1 MPFSPSQVTTD
12 QLAPGTASEIGRRM
26 AQDGGGSVALTNH
39 LLDRIE
45 TQVTPIFLAATRD
58 RALAEAQ
65 AADARLAAGRPL
77 SSLDGVPVAWKDL
90 VDLSGERTTVASNL
104 FRDAPPASADAPV
117 VANAARAGMVTLGK
131 LNMAEFAYSALGQN
145 PHFGTPLNPNSDE
158 PHAPGG
164 SSSGSGVAV
173 AARLVPAA
181 LGSDTAGSVRI
192 PASYCGVVGLK
203 TSEGHIPTA
212 GCFPLSRTQ
221 DTLGPLA
228 QSVEDCAHLYEIFR
242 GTPDCKL
249 RAADLTQMSVVVPDG
264 IVTDNLAPAVASAFE
279 ASLLRLASA
288 GVQIRHMS
296 MPAFGIA
303 ADMLNDLGSIVA
315 AEAFFDH
322 RGTMDGL
329 AAEKMDQRV
338 RARIEIGRSMSAAD
352 LVALWRQRVLGMA
365 EIEAQLDGAFVAM
378 PTTAGTAPPMAEFE
392 DDDEAFKRLNLR
404 ANRNTSLGS
413 IYNLPGLAIPNGRDA
428 AGLPTSF
435 LLSACGGDDRR
446 LLRFG
451 VAAESIIRNEIDNN
465 NERNWR

>member
-1 MPFSPSQVTTD
+1 MPVRQSKGAAD
-12 QLAPGTASEIGRRM
+12 QLVLGSAAQIGRRM
-26 AQDGGGSVALTNH
+26 ARDGGGSVALAKC

-45 TQVTPIFLAATRD
+45 KQKTPVFLATTRA
-58 RALAEAQ
+58 RAMAEAR

-77 SSLDGVPVAWKDL
+77 SPLDGVPIAWKDL
-90 VDLSGERTTVASNL
+90 VDLSGERTTAASTL
-104 FRDAPPASADAPV
+104 FRDAPPATADAPV
-117 VANAARAGMVTLGK
+117 VAGAARAGMVTLGK

-145 PHFGTPLNPNSDE
+145 PHFGTPLNPNSDQ

-173 AARLVPAA
+173 AAGLVPAA

-212 GCFPLSRTQ
+212 GCFVLSRTQ

-228 QSVEDCAHLYEIFR
+228 QSVEDCALLYEIFR
-242 GTPDCKL
+242 GTLVCTP
-249 RAADLTQMSVVVPDG
+249 RAAELTQITVVVPDG

-279 ASLLRLASA
+279 ASLSRLASA
-288 GVQIRHMS
+288 GVRIRHMS
-296 MPAFGIA
+296 MPAFRVA
-303 ADMLNDLGSIVA
+303 ADMLDDLGSIVA

-322 RGTMDGL
+322 RDTMDGP
-329 AAEKMDQRV
+329 AARKIDQRV

-352 LVALWRQRVLGMA
+352 LIALWRQRIRGMA
-365 EIEAQLDGAFVAM
+365 EIAAQLDGAFIAM
-378 PTTAGTAPPMAEFE
+378 PTTAGTAPTMAEFE
-392 DDDEAFKRLNLR
+392 GDDEAFKRLNLR

-413 IYNLPGLAIPNGRDA
+413 FYNLPGLAIPNGNDA
-428 AGLPTSF
+428 NGLPTSI

-446 LLRFG
+446 LLRAG
-451 VAAESIIRNEIDNN
+451 MATEALMRNPTEQ
-465 NERNWR
+465 